1 MSLSLKIAN
10 DIGSIKPES
19 WDALVGNMPLLSHAF
34 LCALED
40 SESVGNGTG
49 WQPCPMLVFDD
60 EVLVGAMPLYIK
72 RHSYG
77 EYVFDWAWAEAY
89 QRTGIDYYPKL
100 LAAIPF
106 SPVTSQR
113 LLVADVP
120 NKAHIQSMMI
130 KALEHVMLNNKLSSV
145 HVLFPDEDSSAKLKE
160 ADWLQRHGVQFQWEN
175 ENFQSFEAFLA
186 TLSQEKRK
194 KIRQE
199 RKKVVAS
206 GIKCRLIK
214 GPNINDEQWDFF
226 YQCYCNTYLEH
237 RSTPYLS
244 QAFFKQ
250 IALSMPQHILLVMG
264 YLDGMPIASAMNFYD
279 QNTLYGRY
287 WGCTQY
293 VPNLHFELCYYQ
305 AQEFCI
311 AENIHYFEGGAQGEH
326 KLARGFKPRATC
338 SFHKIGHPEFAQAI
352 KDFVHRE
359 SLGIA
364 QYVTELEER
373 APFKPSLIESN

>member
-1 MSLSLKIAN
+1 
-10 DIGSIKPES
+10 
-19 WDALVGNMPLLSHAF
+19 MPLLSHAF
-34 LCALED
+34 LSALED
-40 SESVGNGTG
+40 SQSVGKGTG

-72 RHSYG
+72 SHSYG

-89 QRTGIDYYPKL
+89 QQSGMHYYPKL
-100 LAAIPF
+100 LSAIPF

-113 LLVADVP
+113 LLVADVS

-130 KALEHVMLNNKLSSV
+130 KALEQVMLNNALSSV
-145 HVLFPDEDSSAKLKE
+145 HVLFPDAESSEKFKE
-160 ADWLQRHGVQFQWEN
+160 ADWQQRHGVQFQWEN
-175 ENFQSFEAFLA
+175 ENFHNFEGFLA
-186 TLSQEKRK
+186 KLNQEKRK

-199 RKKVVAS
+199 RKKVAAS
-206 GIKCRLIK
+206 GVECRRIK
-214 GPNINDEQWDFF
+214 GANITDAQWDFF
-226 YQCYCNTYLEH
+226 YQCYRNTYIEH

-244 QAFFKQ
+244 PAFFKH
-250 IALSMPQHILLVMG
+250 IAISMPQHILLVMA
-264 YLDGMPIASAMNFYD
+264 YLDGLPIASALNFYD
-279 QNTLYGRY
+279 QHILYGRY
-287 WGCTQY
+287 WGCSQY

-311 AENIHYFEGGAQGEH
+311 DENIQLFEGGAQGEH

-338 SFHKIGHPEFAQAI
+338 SFHKIAHPEFALAI

-364 QYVTELEER
+364 QYTTELEQR
-373 APFKPSLIESN
+373 APFKFSTT